1 MRAKL
6 LGLGGAAMLA
16 GAMGLSADLALSD
29 PVEGYQSVKPPEGSP
44 FEELISGYWFRSDET
59 RAMQDD
65 EFENPGLL
73 MVERG
78 AELWNEVDGAAGK
91 SCASCHSDAAETM
104 KGIATDYPKW
114 HERLGKPLN
123 LEQRINLCRTEN
135 MQADAWKLE
144 AEPLVAM
151 TTFVRHQ
158 SLGMPVKVQ
167 IDGPMTPFFEQGK
180 QLYYQRRGQL
190 DMACAGCHEANT
202 GKFLR
207 SDHLSQGQTN
217 GFPTYRL
224 KWQGVG
230 SLHRRFVGCMEDV
243 RAEPYAAGSDEFVAL
258 ELYTAWRGTGL
269 PIETPSVRQ

>member
-1 MRAKL
+1 MRVTVPR
-6 LGLGGAAMLA
+6 LGGAIVLA
-16 GAMGLSADLALSD
+16 GAIALGADLALSD
-29 PVEGYQSVKPPEGSP
+29 PVEGYQSVKPPEGSSLS
-44 FEELISGYWFRSDET
+44 ELISGYWFRTEET

-78 AELWNEVDGAAGK
+78 AELWDVVDGAAGK
-91 SCASCHSDAAETM
+91 SCASCHDDATESM
-104 KGIATDYPKW
+104 KGVAAHYPKW
-114 HERLGKPLN
+114 NEKLGKPVN
-123 LEQRINLCRTEN
+123 LEQQINLCRTGN
-135 MQADAWKLE
+135 MQAEPWKYE

-158 SLGMPVKVQ
+158 SLGMPVSVQ
-167 IDGPMTPFFEQGK
+167 IDGPMAPFFEKGQ
-180 QLYYQRRGQL
+180 QLYYERRGQL
-190 DMACAGCHEANT
+190 DVACANCHEANA
-202 GKFLR
+202 GKYLR

-243 RAEPYAAGSDEFVAL
+243 RAQPFKAGSDEFVDL
-258 ELYTAWRGTGL
+258 ELYTAWRGNGL

>member
-1 MRAKL
+1 MRVTVLK
-6 LGLGGAAMLA
+6 LGGAIVLA
-16 GAMGLSADLALSD
+16 GAVALGGDLALSD

-44 FEELISGYWFRSDET
+44 LDELISGYWFRADET

-78 AELWNEVDGAAGK
+78 AELWDVVDGTAGK
-91 SCASCHSDAAETM
+91 SCASCHNDAAETM
-104 KGIATDYPKW
+104 KGVATHFPKW
-114 HERLGKPLN
+114 NEKLGKPVN
-123 LEQRINLCRTEN
+123 LEQQINLCRTGN
-135 MQADAWKLE
+135 MQAEAWTYE

-158 SLGMPVKVQ
+158 SHGMPVNVQ
-167 IDGPMTPFFEQGK
+167 IDGPMAPFFEQG
-180 QLYYQRRGQL
+180 QALYYERRGQL
-190 DMACAGCHEANT
+190 DMACASCHEANT
-202 GKFLR
+202 GKYLR

-230 SLHRRFVGCMEDV
+230 SLHRRFVGCMQDV
-243 RAEPYAAGSDEFVAL
+243 RGEPYKAGSDEFVNL
-258 ELYTAWRGTGL
+258 ELYTAWRGNGL